1 MNDNVVL
8 VRFADQS
15 KAYQAL
21 STLKDTGADGRLEV
35 RSAVLLERGPDGTIR
50 VPEGADNATGFLLAS
65 GGLLGML
72 VGVLGVLGGP
82 LGMLLGGY
90 AGMLGGATGA
100 ALRDV
105 DADVALDSIS
115 QDIAPGQTVLV
126 AEVGEVAD
134 EVLDK
139 AMTNLG
145 GTVSRRPAC
154 DVYDEIQSAEN
165 AQQAAD
171 QEARRVLREQRRAEH
186 KQKWQQFK
194 DKIKSALS

>member
-21 STLKDTGADGRLEV
+21 STLKDIGADGRLEV

-72 VGVLGVLGGP
+72 VGVLGGP

-115 QDIAPGQTVLV
+115 KDIAPGQTVLV

-145 GTVSRRPAC
+145 GTVTRRPAS

-186 KQKWQQFK
+186 KQKWQQFT
-194 DKIKSALS
+194 DKVKSALS

>member
-1 MNDNVVL
+1 MDDNVVL

-21 STLKDTGADGRLEV
+21 STLKDVGADGRLEV
-35 RSAVLLERGPDGTIR
+35 RSAVLLERGSDGMIR

-72 VGVLGVLGGP
+72 VGVLGGP

-90 AGMLGGATGA
+90 AGLLGGATGA
-100 ALRDV
+100 ALRDA
-105 DADVALDSIS
+105 DADVALDAIS

-126 AEVGEVAD
+126 AEVGEVTD

-145 GTVSRRPAC
+145 GTVTRRPAS

-186 KQKWQQFK
+186 KQKWQQFT
-194 DKIKSALS
+194 DKVKSALS

>member
-1 MNDNVVL
+1 MDDNVVL

-21 STLKDTGADGRLEV
+21 STLKDIGADGRLEV

-72 VGVLGVLGGP
+72 VGVLGGP

-115 QDIAPGQTVLV
+115 KDIAPGQTVLV

-145 GTVSRRPAC
+145 GTVTRRPAS

-194 DKIKSALS
+194 DKVKSALS